1 MGQYAEMIFVTG
13 PQKGQ
18 RATLVGKGLFAGRS
32 SDCDIQIQEEY
43 ASRRHLGLALTGE
56 GWLIENLSN
65 NPIWVNG
72 KKFKTGK
79 RILLDTGD
87 VVRLA
92 LETHLLFVAAGDDS
106 EAALAQW
113 RETNGETHTPAAQ
126 GEPPQVDKPGA
137 APAARP
143 PGGPPR
149 SVEGKVKPAE
159 KAADKPT
166 GKAEEKPLSQ
176 DERDAE
182 ARKKKVR
189 RYVLLACIWIGGM
202 IGLVIGL
209 KSCPRDEDQS
219 RSEHLV
225 LGREKIREIIEAPF
239 EVRTRQDQTA
249 TRYEQDAR
257 ALFQIRHDLPGNLYE
272 CVKYFKLSLAYR
284 NNLPPTPVVAEEF
297 RKAKQELI
305 ERVCQKYEHG
315 YVSLR
320 SKNWLRA
327 KENFEA
333 LLQLYPVKSGVEP
346 EANNPI
352 WESTIRYL
360 TYIGTQ
366 MNTSSR

>member
-1 MGQYAEMIFVTG
+1 MPGDPPT
-13 PQKGQ
+13 
-18 RATLVGKGLFAGRS
+18 ATSR
-32 SDCDIQIQEEY
+32 
-43 ASRRHLGLALTGE
+43 SRRSTPPGAICLALTGE

-137 APAARP
+137 PLA
-143 PGGPPR
+143 PGGPPQR
-149 SVEGKVKPAE
+149 RRQVKPAR
-159 KAADKPT
+159 
-166 GKAEEKPLSQ
+166 PLTSRSARLKKSL
-176 DERDAE
+176 DDATPRP
-182 ARKKKVR
+182 ARR
-189 RYVLLACIWIGGM
+189 SAVLLVVSDRRM
-202 IGLVIGL
+202 IDW
-209 KSCPRDEDQS
+209 SSASRCPRDEDQS
-219 RSEHLV
+219 KRAPRPGPGEDPSSRPHSRSA
-225 LGREKIREIIEAPF
+225 RARS
-239 EVRTRQDQTA
+239 DA